1 MKARLD
7 RLAPLLL
14 GAIVLLIHGS
24 ALSHPLFADDYLFF
38 DRVRY
43 RGFLDAL
50 AQPDPLGNFWRPLTR
65 QVYFWVVAR
74 AFAESAAVMH
84 VINMASLI
92 AIVSLLF
99 ALVRR
104 WAGSQ
109 AAWTAGLLVAVA
121 AAWDVPVVWGSGTQ
135 DLFAILFALVALH
148 LADRGHHVAGALLY
162 WTALLCKEV
171 VVLLPVLVVLGA
183 WMRTRSATRAWHA
196 FGPYAAAAILWAIPW
211 VARMRASPN
220 APGVPAW
227 SDGIAAIL
235 HLPQVVFGIE
245 TGPMEPVRLAVL
257 LTALACAILALAAL
271 HLADRQDRGDGR
283 VDPIVLGAVWVGI
296 GVLPIMPVASIWSGY
311 YYAFA
316 LCGVGCVA
324 GAWGRGRPIRAA
336 GGIVLVVIAGA
347 TLARHREAI
356 GVPIGAWTG
365 RSHIDASY
373 VLRSER
379 IGRTMLASL
388 KRSVPRPPPR
398 STFFFSGIPGSI
410 SWQVLDGP
418 YVRWA
423 YRDSSLRSY
432 WLSQMT
438 DERVSRGR
446 IFLFKAQGDTLFE
459 IGHDRAVTFGNAA
472 RALLQGDLEV
482 ARGALRYHL
491 GLWPG
496 DDYARGTLAWI
507 AAAEGDFRLRDAL
520 LGASGLAPDR
530 TRADH
535 ELATARERLAA
546 RDTAGVREALGRAM
560 TADPF
565 DARPHA
571 WLADLA
577 MGDRNRRARLLVESY
592 AVVALAPGD
601 PLSWRRWA
609 FVQSYFGELN
619 GALHSLARYRQLAPE
634 AAKADRAAA
643 WLEAE
648 LKRRAPYAPGG
659 GQLVLE

>member
-43 RGFLDAL
+43 RGFLDAI
-50 AQPDPLGNFWRPLTR
+50 AQPDALGNFWRPLTR
-65 QVYFWVVAR
+65 QVYFWILAR
-74 AFAESAAVMH
+74 AFGESAVVMH
-84 VINMASLI
+84 AINIASLI
-92 AIVSLLF
+92 AIVSLLYG
-99 ALVRR
+99 LVRR

-109 AAWTAGLLVAVA
+109 AAWTAGLLVAVT
-121 AAWDVPVVWGSGTQ
+121 AAWDVPVLWGSGTQ
-135 DLFAILFALVALH
+135 DLFAILLALLALH
-148 LADRGHHVAGALLY
+148 LADRGHHVAGALFY
-162 WTALLCKEV
+162 GVALLCKEV
-171 VVLLPVLVVLGA
+171 VLLLPILVALGA
-183 WMRTRSATRAWHA
+183 WMRSRSWTRTWHSVV
-196 FGPYAAAAILWAIPW
+196 PYAAAAILWMIPW
-211 VARMRASPN
+211 SMRMRASPN
-220 APGVPAW
+220 APPVPAW
-227 SDGIAAIL
+227 SDAIAAIL

-245 TGPMEPVRLAVL
+245 TGPLGPVRLTL
-257 LTALACAILALAAL
+257 LLSALACAALALASVRFV
-271 HLADRQDRGDGR
+271 DREAKGDGR
-283 VDPIVLGAVWVGI
+283 IEPVVLGAAWVGI
-296 GVLPIMPVASIWSGY
+296 GVLPIVPVATIWSGY

-324 GAWGRGRPIRAA
+324 GAWARGRSFRTAL
-336 GGIVLVVIAGA
+336 VLVVLAGA
-347 TLARHREAI
+347 TVARHREAM
-356 GVPIGAWTG
+356 GVPIGAWTW

-379 IGRTMLASL
+379 IGKTMLASL
-388 KRSVPRPPPR
+388 ERKIPRPPPR
-398 STFFFSGIPGSI
+398 STFFFSGVPGSI

-446 IFLFKAQGDTLFE
+446 VFLFRAQGDTLFE
-459 IGHDRAVTFGNAA
+459 IGHDRGVTFGTAT
-472 RALLQGDLEV
+472 RALLQEDLEV
-482 ARGALRYHL
+482 ARGALRYHI
-491 GLWPG
+491 GQWP
-496 DDYARGTLAWI
+496 DDVYARRTLAWI
-507 AAAEGDFRLRDAL
+507 AAAEGDVRLRDAL
-520 LGASGLAPDR
+520 LGASGLVPD
-530 TRADH
+530 TVRADR
-535 ELATARERLAA
+535 ELATARDRLAA
-546 RDTAGVREALGRAM
+546 RDTAGAREALGRAM
-560 TADPF
+560 VADPF

-571 WLADLA
+571 RLADLA
-577 MGDRNRRARLLVESY
+577 LGHPRQRARLLVESY
-592 AVVALAPGD
+592 AVIALAPD
-601 PLSWRRWA
+601 EPSSWRRWA

-619 GALHSLARYRQLAPE
+619 GGLQSLARYRQLAPDS
-634 AAKADRAAA
+634 AKSDRAAA